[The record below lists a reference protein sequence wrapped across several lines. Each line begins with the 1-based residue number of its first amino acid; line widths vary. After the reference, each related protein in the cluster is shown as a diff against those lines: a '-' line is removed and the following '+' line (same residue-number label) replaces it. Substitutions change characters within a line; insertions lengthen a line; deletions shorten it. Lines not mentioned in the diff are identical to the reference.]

1 MLREEN
7 VAEINCSE
15 RNLATLVNFSSRDN
29 FLSNFSGHLIP
40 ATFNFFEKKSF
51 LSHFLLKDFSFLVM

>member
-40 ATFNFFEKKSF
+40 ATFNFFEKKV
-51 LSHFLLKDFSFLVM
+51 FSLTFC

>member
-40 ATFNFFEKKSF
+40 ATFNFFEKKVFSLSF
-51 LSHFLLKDFSFLVM
+51 FTKRF